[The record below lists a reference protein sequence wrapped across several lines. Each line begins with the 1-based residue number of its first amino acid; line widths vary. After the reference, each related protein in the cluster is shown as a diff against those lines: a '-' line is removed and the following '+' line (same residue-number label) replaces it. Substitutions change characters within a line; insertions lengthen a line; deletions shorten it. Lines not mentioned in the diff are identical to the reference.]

1 MNNWKDFENS
11 WLFAIGCDEWAQV
24 MYWKNLLKIYW
35 SLEDEYLPVAN
46 IKMNDLLNSLTFEEK
61 VKFFKLVEKLK

>member
-1 MNNWKDFENS
+1 MNNWKNFENS
-11 WLFAIGCDEWAQV
+11 WLFAICCDKWAQV

-46 IKMNDLLNSLTFEEK
+46 LKMNEFLNSLIFEEK